1 MYFSYSLLFF
11 TIAFS
16 AFKINMLGSLTLL
29 IVITSLMI
37 LSAVFLSILF
47 SSFFKRKYVA
57 LVFMAFS
64 TYPLFLITGYTL
76 PLYTLPV
83 PLQYLSNMFTIT
95 PYLNAYVRL
104 TQLGAGFENIKS
116 EILSMGLITFVLFV
130 LALLRLKYL
139 FIKAKQ
145 TITSTDIEAS

>member
-1 MYFSYSLLFF
+1 
-11 TIAFS
+11 
-16 AFKINMLGSLTLL
+16 
-29 IVITSLMI
+29 
-37 LSAVFLSILF
+37 
-47 SSFFKRKYVA
+47 
-57 LVFMAFS
+57 
-64 TYPLFLITGYTL
+64 
-76 PLYTLPV
+76 
-83 PLQYLSNMFTIT
+83 MFTIT